1 MSVALKVPRIRPNDK
16 RDIRPFSVASGR
28 RQERVPHSLT
38 VELKGRMNAGVHET
52 LDVSYNGCFVIT
64 PHPAG
69 VNQLVQLLAYLPH
82 GDRVDFVGR
91 VAFVVEPEESGPEK
105 PPGMGLEIFA
115 IDRRVAP
122 QWSSFVQGLLDDPAK
137 KRERASAGAAETAP
151 ASATAPAPA
160 RSAAP
165 TPEREREGR
174 RRRESRS
181 PRLPLT
187 HVEQRHLVRLLA
199 ARDCERLLRVE
210 SAGELRAGVEIELV
224 CEHPASVEGIDLS
237 AKVVRVE
244 SGAGIV
250 LIAAL
255 QEDERRALIHFLVTG
270 RTSDARRLE
279 RRPPG
284 ERP

>member
-1 MSVALKVPRIRPNDK
+1 MSVALKAPRTRPNDK

-28 RQERVPHSLT
+28 RQERVPHRLT

-64 PHPAG
+64 PHPVG

-91 VAFVVEPEESGPEK
+91 VAFVVEPDESGPDK

-122 QWSSFVQGLLDDPAK
+122 QWSKFVETLLDEPAS
-137 KRERASAGAAETAP
+137 KRVSPPNSAAQP
-151 ASATAPAPA
+151 ASATQ

-174 RRRESRS
+174 SKRESHS
-181 PRLPLT
+181 PRLALT
-187 HVEQRHLVRLLA
+187 SVEQRHLVRLLA

-210 SAGELRAGVEIELV
+210 AARDLRAGVEVELV
-224 CEHPASVEGIDLS
+224 CEHTASVEGIDLS

-244 SGAGIV
+244 AEGAIV
-250 LIAAL
+250 LVAAL
-255 QEDERRALIHFLVTG
+255 HEEERRALIHFLVTG
-270 RTSDARRLE
+270 RTSAARRLE